1 MTLDLAS
8 GGGPIVVT
16 PTNDTI
22 FTALSTAALLA
33 AQQANSALLTH
44 MGELHLGTGS
54 PKVQTALAATAPT
67 QVAFTGTAD
76 QLADLLPAIPQAV
89 GQMGGWFKA
98 IGSFASLDGSIS
110 TPGFD
115 TQAGGFLAGFDKAV
129 SANLTV
135 GIAAGYLHT
144 NLSEAGGA
152 SGSIDTP
159 RLAVYG
165 SYTLGDFAIDAT
177 AGYAYD
183 FINSSRPFATLGQTA
198 SSSYN
203 GQEANAA
210 LQVSTRANFAG
221 ITFMPAAG
229 LAYVHVAQ
237 NGVSESGAPGF
248 NLSVNGNS
256 ANSLRPFVGLTAAKS
271 YTTDG
276 GMVITPE
283 ADIAYSYET
292 LNTTPPSLIQVGGGS
307 FTVPGLMP
315 SRSQLTLGGGITAQL
330 TDTLAFEAAY
340 HITPPT
346 GNLSARRSPSASTTG
361 SEPQAKFACPPPPP
375 AYDPRRSSADID
387 RSFMA
392 QFGAGADAG
401 ELLAAISRIAEQAG
415 REILRHYHPG
425 VEARLKHDRTPV
437 TAADEAAE
445 AIILP
450 ALREL
455 APAISSVAEEA
466 VAHGGL
472 PEIDRQSLFF
482 LIDPLDGT
490 REFLAGNGEFTVNI
504 ALIDKGRPI
513 LGVVHLPALGT
524 TYAGGPGRDASR
536 SPARRRNP
544 SPPAPSPA
552 MA

>member
-1 MTLDLAS
+1 M
-8 GGGPIVVT
+8 
-16 PTNDTI
+16 
-22 FTALSTAALLA
+22 STAALLA
-33 AQQANSALLTH
+33 AQQANGALLTH
-44 MGELHLGTGS
+44 MGELHLGTVS
-54 PKVQTALAATAPT
+54 PQVQTALAAATPT

-76 QLADLLPAIPQAV
+76 QLAGLLPQIPQAV
-89 GQMGGWFKA
+89 GEMGGWFKG
-98 IGSFASLDGSIS
+98 IGSFASLDGSSS

-115 TQAGGFLAGFDKAV
+115 TQAGGFLAGFDKAF
-129 SANLTV
+129 SPNLTG
-135 GIAAGYLHT
+135 GIALGYLHT

-183 FINSSRPFATLGQTA
+183 FINASRPFATLGQTA

-237 NGVSESGAPGF
+237 TGVGESGAPGF

-256 ANSLRPFVGLTAAKS
+256 ANSLRPFISLTAAKS

-276 GMVITPE
+276 GTVITPE

-292 LNTTPPSLIQVGGGS
+292 LATTPPSLIQVGGGS

-346 GNLSARRSPSASTTG
+346 GNLLSQT
-361 SEPQAKFACPPPPP
+361 
-375 AYDPRRSSADID
+375 
-387 RSFMA
+387 
-392 QFGAGADAG
+392 
-401 ELLAAISRIAEQAG
+401 IS
-415 REILRHYHPG
+415 L
-425 VEARLKHDRTPV
+425 
-437 TAADEAAE
+437 
-445 AIILP
+445 
-450 ALREL
+450 
-455 APAISSVAEEA
+455 
-466 VAHGGL
+466 GL
-472 PEIDRQSLFF
+472 DYRF
-482 LIDPLDGT
+482 
-490 REFLAGNGEFTVNI
+490 
-504 ALIDKGRPI
+504 
-513 LGVVHLPALGT
+513 
-524 TYAGGPGRDASR
+524 
-536 SPARRRNP
+536 
-544 SPPAPSPA
+544 
-552 MA
+552 